1 VLKKILE
8 EYESEHAAAPQNE
21 QTSKESDNTVL
32 PRLFSIGPLPSMK
45 WRFIDINAPLLA
57 SMVAAGGARDMR
69 QYAALFHRVVNFEA
83 FRCYG

>member
-8 EYESEHAAAPQNE
+8 DYESEHAAAHQNE

-32 PRLFSIGPLPSMK
+32 PGLFSIGPLPSMK

-57 SMVAAGGARDMR
+57 SMVAAGRARDTS
-69 QYAALFHRVVNFEA
+69 QYAALFHRVFNFEA